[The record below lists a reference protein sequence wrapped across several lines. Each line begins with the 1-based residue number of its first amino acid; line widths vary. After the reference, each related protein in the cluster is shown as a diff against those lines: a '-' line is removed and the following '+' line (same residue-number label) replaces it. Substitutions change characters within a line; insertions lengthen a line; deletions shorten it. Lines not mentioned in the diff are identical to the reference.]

1 MPHDYSAHRQQ
12 YTLFSYKI
20 CESAFRDN
28 QTFSS
33 EIYRDSPGV
42 QSLGRTILEMVG
54 DEHRRY
60 RNVVQPM
67 FLRPKV
73 ASWRSEEHTSALQSL
88 LRISYAVFC
97 LQKKTENNKINS
109 SDTNSDL
116 IILSRQPKQHNK

>member
-1 MPHDYSAHRQQ
+1 MSQLRERAPVLKGSLRELLDLPPMPHDYSAHRQQ

-67 FLRPKV
+67 FLRDRTSV
-73 ASWRSEEHTSALQSL
+73 AQGKRVSVRVYLVCRRSIQ
-88 LRISYAVFC
+88 
-97 LQKKTENNKINS
+97 
-109 SDTNSDL
+109 
-116 IILSRQPKQHNK
+116 